1 MRVLCYNISNASLN
15 RILLGNKI
23 KSCPESWHLSYI
35 INSEAVAIQLHL
47 TSHFSFPILLFCNIN
62 NYLKHDNNQRVWW
75 WVIKVNNF
83 FISNSWNLL
92 NLKPLDPIRLTTSDN
107 LTLRISR
114 PSSRVCLKGP
124 ISTSLINSF
133 CNTKHST
140 VLTSGLRSHDY
151 LIHLEA
157 KSNLMLREYCC

>member
-1 MRVLCYNISNASLN
+1 MSW
-15 RILLGNKI
+15 ILT
-23 KSCPESWHLSYI
+23 S
-35 INSEAVAIQLHL
+35 QLHYKQWSTCHTA
-47 TSHFSFPILLFCNIN
+47 TSHISFQFSFEIPILLFCNIN
-62 NYLKHDNNQRVWW
+62 NFLKHDNNQRVWW

-92 NLKPLDPIRLTTSDN
+92 NLKPLDPIRPTTSDN
-107 LTLRISR
+107 LTFRISR

-140 VLTSGLRSHDY
+140 ALTSGLRSHDY